1 MKLNLLVATA
11 LFATTT
17 SSFAQSAFE
26 GAYGQVG
33 VGYQSSSPS
42 VSNATEVIGGTT
54 YNSNVSSGTSTGFA
68 GTVTVGYYAPI
79 NKDFLLGIGA
89 EYSPFATSKATSNTS
104 AVGLMN
110 GSATYQTQN
119 SYNIFLSPAMMID
132 KDKMVYAKVGYTGT
146 SVKSQSTTAGDTAA
160 SYTQNYQGYSLGLG
174 YRQVI
179 QGGFYGFAEGNY
191 FSYGN
196 KNVTTTGNFGG
207 TNPYT
212 YSYTSNVNAYNF
224 LVGLGYKF

>member
-1 MKLNLLVATA
+1 MKQKLLIAAT
-11 LFATTT
+11 LFAATT

-26 GAYGQVG
+26 GAYGQIG
-33 VGYQSSSPS
+33 VGYQSASPS
-42 VSNATEVIGGTT
+42 VSNAKETIGGVT
-54 YNSNVSSGTSTGFA
+54 YNSNVSSSTATGFA
-68 GTVTVGYYAPI
+68 GTVTVGYYASVT
-79 NKDFLLGIGA
+79 KDFLLGIGA
-89 EYSPFATSKATSNTS
+89 EYSPFASSKANSSTWAT
-104 AVGLMN
+104 GLMN

-119 SYNIFLSPAMMID
+119 TYNIFLSPAMMVD
-132 KDKMVYAKVGYTGT
+132 KDKMVYAKLGYTGT
-146 SVKSQSTTAGDTAA
+146 SVKSQSTTPGETAP
-160 SYTQNYQGYSLGLG
+160 SYTQNYQGYSVGLG

-196 KNVTTTGNFGG
+196 KNVSTTGNFGG

-212 YSYTSNVNAYNF
+212 YTYTSNVNAYNL